1 MTMYPPPVLL
11 LALLFAVPLLMG
23 TLAPPAEEEWHNP
36 AEFDLEGKGWAD
48 TEAFFDRLPA
58 HAKGKA
64 PKDVWGLSKDSAG
77 MAVRFQTD
85 SRQIA
90 VHWVLT
96 SGNLAMPHMPA
107 TGVSG
112 VDLYRKTAEGSWRF
126 VQNGRPEAIPENRA
140 SFAVGGDSGP
150 MREYLL
156 YLPLYNG
163 VRSLE
168 IGIAP
173 GAHIQ
178 KAAPRPAA
186 RSRSIVF
193 YGTSITQGG
202 CASRPGM
209 AYTAILGRALD
220 QPVINLGFSGSGR
233 MEPEMAALLAELD
246 PQLFVIDCLANMA
259 ALLPEDEIAR
269 RVTGLAQTVRKARPN
284 TPILFVGQSSIRPER
299 HPTPA
304 SRVQEQAVKR
314 LQAEGVTG
322 LYLLDGAHL
331 LGADEEGTVDGSH
344 PNDLGMMRMAEA
356 MTPAMRAILAQTSSQ
371 ASGR

>member
-1 MTMYPPPVLL
+1 MTTYPQPVFFC
-11 LALLFAVPLLMG
+11 ALLFALPLLMG
-23 TLAPPAEEEWHNP
+23 TLTPPAEEEWHNP

-64 PKDVWGLSKDSAG
+64 PEDVWGLSKDSAG

-85 SRQIA
+85 SREIA
-90 VHWVLT
+90 IHWIVT
-96 SGNLAMPHMPA
+96 GAELALPHMPS

-112 VDLYRKTAEGSWRF
+112 VDLYRRTAEGSWQF
-126 VQNGRPEAIPENRA
+126 VQNGRPGTTPENRA
-140 SFAVGGDSGP
+140 SFAVGGDPGQ

-168 IGIAP
+168 IGITP

-186 RSRSIVF
+186 RSRPIVF

-209 AYTAILGRALD
+209 AYTAILGRRLD

-233 MEPEMAALLAELD
+233 MEPEMAALVAELD

-259 ALLPEDEIAR
+259 ALPEDEIAR

-284 TPILFVGQSSIRPER
+284 TPILFVAQSSIRPDR

-331 LGADEEGTVDGSH
+331 LGADEEATVDGSH
-344 PNDLGMMRMAEA
+344 PSDLGMMRMAEA
-356 MTPAMRAILAQTSSQ
+356 MAPALRAVLAKTSSQ